1 MNGKK
6 IGSNVV
12 WRFLEKIGAS
22 GVSFIVSI
30 ILARILDPTDYGT
43 VALVTVIITVLNV
56 FINSG
61 MGTALIQKKNADELD
76 FSTVFF
82 FNIVMCTV
90 LYFLMFFSAPLI
102 ASYYEIPELVKIV
115 RVISLLLEIS
125 GLKNIQHAYVS
136 KHLLFKRFFF
146 ATLFGT
152 IVAAVIGIYM
162 AYHGFG
168 VWAIVAQEL
177 INAAIDTLILWIT
190 VKWRPKLQFSFLRLK
205 SLLSYGWKILVSELL
220 ETVYARLVQL
230 IIGKKYSSA
239 DLAYYNR
246 GDTFP
251 SHVVTSVNLS
261 IDSVLLP
268 VMSDR
273 QDNSDSVKA
282 VAKKAVKLSTYMMLP
297 LMVGL
302 FVCAEP
308 LISVLLTDKWLP
320 CVPFLRIMSFIYAF
334 KTVHTTNL
342 NAIKAVGRSDIIMK
356 QQMVKKLFGIVVMFG
371 SMFFGTIA
379 MAHGLILIDIFAQ
392 IVDAWPSKKLVG
404 YSYFEQIKDILPN
417 FLAACVMG
425 VPVYLV
431 TYLGI
436 NNILTLIIQVF
447 LGGLIYLSISV
458 VFKMEPFEYLK
469 KYVLTLKK

>member
-115 RVISLLLEIS
+115 RVISLLLVIS

-239 DLAYYNR
+239 DLAYYNK

-458 VFKMEPFEYLK
+458 VCKMEPFEYLK